1 MSHENGSISINTE
14 NILPI
19 IKKWLYSEKDIFIR
33 EVVSNSNDAIVKFKK
48 LVSMGETSM
57 KEDEKFFIRVIVNKD
72 DKTIKVV
79 DNGIGMT
86 GEEVKKYINQIAFS
100 GAVDFLEKYKDK
112 ADESSQII
120 GHFGLGFYSAFMVSE
135 KVTID
140 TLSWQEGAK
149 AVKWTNFGGT
159 EFEMDDSDRMERGTT
174 VTLYLDE
181 DSLEYL
187 DYYKMREILEKY
199 CSFMPFELFLQD
211 ASRKEKKEGKEKG
224 ASNEQEIK
232 DKVKKAVDS
241 YDEKSDGSTAAE
253 GAGSDK
259 DEEDGKDIEKTE
271 AAEQEK
277 PINDTHPLWL
287 KNPKDCTDDEYK
299 EFYRKVFHDFND
311 PLFWIHLNMDY
322 PFNLKG
328 ILFFPKLKHE
338 FETIE
343 GQIKLYYNQVFVA
356 DNIKEVIPEFLM
368 LLKGV
373 IDCPDLPLNV
383 SRSFLQNDGYVA
395 KISAHI
401 TKKVADKLTS
411 LYENER
417 ENYNKYWDDINPFV
431 KYGCIRETKF
441 YDRAKDIVIFKTTGG
456 DYITL
461 KDYLDRNSEKHK
473 GKVFYVTDEKQQSQ
487 YIKMFKEQGME
498 AILLTT
504 MIDNHFIQ
512 FLEMKDSSVK
522 FSRIDADLSESLK
535 DTDSGATDKD
545 LSQQLEKIF
554 KEAIGND
561 KLKIQVEALKTIST
575 PGMILLSEYSRRMQE
590 MSRMYGMN
598 GMDVGGM
605 FPEEQTLVL
614 NSKNQLIQTIVKLT
628 GNESR
633 KDDVTLI
640 CQHVYDLA
648 MMSHKQ
654 LEPEAMTKFI
664 ERSNLLLGKLAGNE

>member
-1 MSHENGSISINTE
+1 MPHENGSISINTE

-57 KEDEKFFIRVIVNKD
+57 KENEKYFIRVIVNKD
-72 DKTIKVV
+72 EKTIKVV

-149 AVKWTNFGGT
+149 AVKWASFGGT
-159 EFEMDDSDRMERGTT
+159 EFEMDDSGRTERGTT
-174 VTLYLDE
+174 VTLYLDD
-181 DSLEYL
+181 DSLEFL

-211 ASRKEKKEGKEKG
+211 ASRKEKEKEGEEKD
-224 ASNEQEIK
+224 ASDQQEIK

-241 YDEKSDGSTAAE
+241 YDEKSGESTAAE
-253 GAGSDK
+253 GAGA
-259 DEEDGKDIEKTE
+259 DEEGKGDIEKAET
-271 AAEQEK
+271 AEQEK
-277 PINDTHPLWL
+277 PINDTNPLWL
-287 KNPKDCTDDEYK
+287 KNPKDCTDSEYK
-299 EFYRKVFHDFND
+299 DFYRKVFHDFND

-328 ILFFPKLKHE
+328 ILFFPKLRHE

-373 IDCPDLPLNV
+373 MDCPDLPLNV

-395 KISAHI
+395 RISTHI
-401 TKKVADKLTS
+401 TKKVADKLAT

-431 KYGCIRETKF
+431 KYGCIRESKF

-456 DYITL
+456 DYVTL
-461 KDYLDRNSEKHK
+461 KDYLERNREKHK
-473 GKVFYVTDEKQQSQ
+473 DKVFYVTDEKQQAQ
-487 YIKMFKEQGME
+487 YIKMFKEHDME

-512 FLEMKDSSVK
+512 FLEMKDGSVK

-535 DTDSGATDKD
+535 DADSEAAGTEVT
-545 LSQQLEKIF
+545 QQLEKVF
-554 KEAIGND
+554 REAVAND
-561 KLKIQVEALKTIST
+561 KLKIQVEALKTTST

-598 GMDVGGM
+598 GINAGGM

-614 NSKNQLIQTIVKLT
+614 NSKNPLIQTIVKL
-628 GNESR
+628 GANESR
-633 KDDVTLI
+633 KDDITLI

-664 ERSNLLLGKLAGNE
+664 ERSNMLLEKLAGNE